1 MVGCIVGVVVVF
13 RAIAVE
19 SSCAIAGSFV
29 ESVVDFDIDVNVISL
44 MINVAVFDN
53 VCMVLWLLNDCDFA
67 ADVFPVV
74 VVVVVVC
81 FAAAIFAVF
90 GIAASLVCFV
100 GPLGTQSVE
109 RFLVGT
115 IGAVIGILLSRH
127 CAALLCFFFSRA
139 LLYDELLCWITV
151 LGNVGLAFTT
161 GWRPVV

>member
-1 MVGCIVGVVVVF
+1 VVGCIVGVVVVF

-29 ESVVDFDIDVNVISL
+29 EGVVDFDIDVNVISL

-67 ADVFPVV
+67 ADVFPF
-74 VVVVVVC
+74 VVVVC

-139 LLYDELLCWITV
+139 LL
-151 LGNVGLAFTT
+151 
-161 GWRPVV
+161 

>member
-19 SSCAIAGSFV
+19 SSCAIAGWFV

-44 MINVAVFDN
+44 MINVEVFDN

-67 ADVFPVV
+67 ADVFPVVVV

-139 LLYDELLCWITV
+139 LL
-151 LGNVGLAFTT
+151 
-161 GWRPVV
+161 